1 MMKFQILSKYN
12 LMYQALLIVLS
23 SPSGGGKSSLAK
35 ALLKTNSDFVLSTS
49 ITTRNPRPGELNG
62 KDYHFVS
69 VNEFQRMQSD
79 NELLEITKIVDNY
92 YGTSKVLTED
102 LMKQNKNIIF
112 TIDPFGALELKNL
125 WPNNVVTIFIDIPSI
140 DELKSRMLLRGQDSL
155 EVIEA
160 RLIQAQD
167 ILSYKNQYDKIITNN
182 VFDETLDLIQK
193 IIANASSDQKK

>member
-1 MMKFQILSKYN
+1 
-12 LMYQALLIVLS
+12 
-23 SPSGGGKSSLAK
+23 
-35 ALLKTNSDFVLSTS
+35 
-49 ITTRNPRPGELNG
+49 
-62 KDYHFVS
+62 
-69 VNEFQRMQSD
+69 MQGN

-92 YGTSKVLTED
+92 YGTSKVLTEE

-112 TIDPFGALELKNL
+112 TIDPFGALELKKI
-125 WPNNVVTIFIDIPSI
+125 WPNNVVTIFIDIPSL
-140 DELKSRMLLRGQDSL
+140 DELKSRMLLRGQDSM

-193 IIANASSDQKK
+193 IIQNASCDQKK